1 MATWLLLVLSL
12 LGWKALSVA
21 QDQNSHQSF
30 KVTWKLQNGE
40 TYEVLNQTTA
50 THPVN
55 TWWPN
60 LYFHL
65 KELMETSWAC
75 AYLQKVGFYACPGH
89 KKDWIKTWR
98 HAESSLLGMGI
109 CDFKWWLVEMECGQ
123 AVGPGHD
130 DFCKSYHL
138 RHVEQAIYW

>member
-55 TWWPN
+55 TLGPD
-60 LYFHL
+60 LYFHQVPIYSSASGPL
-65 KELMETSWAC
+65 SERKYRAGYTPM
-75 AYLQKVGFYACPGH
+75 
-89 KKDWIKTWR
+89 I
-98 HAESSLLGMGI
+98 ESVLG
-109 CDFKWWLVEMECGQ
+109 
-123 AVGPGHD
+123 P
-130 DFCKSYHL
+130 
-138 RHVEQAIYW
+138 